1 MSFSHPTRKTPEKVI
16 MLLLGESKADY
27 TNMLATAHDRP
38 PVVDGAEVWTCNAG
52 FRIWRHDLVF
62 VMDDLELEAHR
73 WPKYGHDL
81 QHHDRPI
88 ITSKAYRPWPNAFE
102 YPFLQICKALRLQG
116 FDRYFFNSVPYM
128 LAYALFIGVKH
139 VTLFGA
145 DYWHP
150 SIGNAR
156 EGDIENAHW
165 WLGFLRAKGVGL
177 SITNNS
183 TMMGVRNAGRPLY
196 GYRFDPRLD
205 MDRAEQAAEMTQR
218 DNHKRANC
226 DLDLSPGARQLING
240 DTEEH
245 IATAIENLPTFTAPN
260 LGKVP

>member
-1 MSFSHPTRKTPEKVI
+1 MSFLHPTKKNPERVV

-27 TNMLATAHDRP
+27 TNMLAVSHDP
-38 PVVDGAEVWTCNAG
+38 PPIAQGAEIWTCNAG

-62 VMDDLELEAHR
+62 VMDDLELESHR
-73 WPKYGHDL
+73 WPEYGTDL
-81 QHHDRPI
+81 QRHDRPI
-88 ITSKAYRPWPNAFE
+88 ITSKAYNPWPQAFE
-102 YPFLQICKALRLQG
+102 FPFVEVCRALRLQG

-128 LAYALFIGVKH
+128 LAYALYIGVKH
-139 VTLFGA
+139 VTIFGA

-165 WLGFLRAKGVGL
+165 WLGFLRARGVGL

-196 GYRFDPRLD
+196 GYRFDPRLS
-205 MDRAEQAAEMTQR
+205 MDRADQAAQMEQR
-218 DNHKRANC
+218 EAAKRSKC
-226 DLDLSPGARQLING
+226 DLELSPGARQLVEG
-240 DTEEH
+240 DSLEPTPV
-245 IATAIENLPTFTAPN
+245 AIEDLPTLTAPN
-260 LGKVP
+260 LGSVP